1 MHAFVQAKVKG
12 TSMTIRTHVQSIYL
26 SVIRIGLSRFYGGF
40 LRYTV
45 RSFMELTLI
54 DALIGIV
61 LLNSETKNI
70 KCIIPQ
76 VSSLKKCV
84 PTCTPFPY

>member
-26 SVIRIGLSRFYGGF
+26 SVIRIGLSKFYGGF

-61 LLNSETKNI
+61 LLNSEIKNI
-70 KCIIPQ
+70 KC
-76 VSSLKKCV
+76 SSYV
-84 PTCTPFPY
+84 HPFPILTKKIFLVLIN